1 MAVGKND
8 IQKWFVN
15 TIWMV
20 LATKNYHLSLDTMWR
35 HIDDEIS
42 GEVYKKSEILG
53 KWEKRFVKISNLEGL
68 QSSK

>member
-1 MAVGKND
+1 
-8 IQKWFVN
+8 
-15 TIWMV
+15 MV